1 MLVWW
6 KISNEHLCCF
16 PCNMWLMGPF
26 LTCVFVDAMV
36 LFGDLCD
43 QLHLELMEVNYIWG
57 ECVSQLQNK
66 YDNLVKNK

>member
-1 MLVWW
+1 
-6 KISNEHLCCF
+6 
-16 PCNMWLMGPF
+16 MWLMGPF